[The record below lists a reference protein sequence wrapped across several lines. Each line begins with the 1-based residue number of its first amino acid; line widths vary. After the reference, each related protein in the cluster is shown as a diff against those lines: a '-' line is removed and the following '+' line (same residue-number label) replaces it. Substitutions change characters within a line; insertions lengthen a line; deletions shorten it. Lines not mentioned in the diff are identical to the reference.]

1 MAQSIKKNTVDQ
13 IHSYSS
19 RNYDIKT
26 DDKEKT
32 IMIESGETAKNLIA
46 ERHSD
51 EKPKT
56 TDFHFME
63 FSQNPD
69 LGKNFEI
76 LPRLPLS
83 EKYQNQ

>member
-19 RNYDIKT
+19 RNYDIKS

-32 IMIESGETAKNLIA
+32 IMIESAKTAKNLIA
-46 ERHSD
+46 KRHSD

-63 FSQNPD
+63 LSQNPD
-69 LGKNFEI
+69 WEKNLGM
-76 LPRLPLS
+76 
-83 EKYQNQ
+83 